1 MLKRLSL
8 PVFGLILGL
17 SSPLLSQMAHA
28 EQFTIDMNKTHVLN
42 LPVPAGAVV
51 VGNPEIADVSV
62 HSPNTLFILAR
73 GYGETN
79 IVVLDNSGQVILET
93 DIVVRDTTRAGNI
106 RLYRVGVGRQSY
118 TCAPQCLPSPKLGDD
133 RVFTS
138 LNKGKSINITN
149 STITSAFATPTG
161 VNIQS
166 LQASP
171 FFNTDN
177 NGEPSPASFAPQ
189 SRGGQSSRNARPV
202 SRQPSA
208 TPSRSSGSNR

>member
-17 SSPLLSQMAHA
+17 SCPLLSQMAHA

-62 HSPNTLFILAR
+62 HSPNTLFVLAR

-79 IVVLDNSGQVILET
+79 IVVLDNSGQIILET
-93 DIVVRDTTRAGNI
+93 DIVVRDSTSAGNI
-106 RLYRVGVGRQSY
+106 RLYRVGLGRQSY
-118 TCAPQCLPSPKLGDD
+118 TCAPQCLPAPKLGDD
-133 RVFTS
+133 RQFTS
-138 LNKGKSINITN
+138 LNKGKNINITN
-149 STITSAFATPTG
+149 STITAALTTPTG

-171 FFNTDN
+171 FFGSD
-177 NGEPSPASFAPQ
+177 GDGDRSPVSFSAPQ
-189 SRGGQSSRNARPV
+189 SRSAPRARPAPSRQSSG
-202 SRQPSA
+202 SA
-208 TPSRSSGSNR
+208 GRSSGSNR